1 LARVKRGV
9 TKHARHKKILKAAR
23 GYTGASSRSYKW
35 AHEAVM
41 HAWAYSY
48 RHRRERKGDFRRLWI
63 VRISAVC
70 REAGTSYSQF
80 MHGLKLAGVELD
92 RKILADMAV
101 RDPEGFSKL
110 MRCLR
115 NNWPRSS
122 VPQKIKQKARLRAVD
137 LRSTFERTRN
147 RCRYPRCGV
156 AVPL

>member
-1 LARVKRGV
+1 MARVKRGV

-63 VRISAVC
+63 VRISAAC

-110 MRCLR
+110 IEMSKEQL
-115 NNWPRSS
+115 
-122 VPQKIKQKARLRAVD
+122 AAV
-137 LRSTFERTRN
+137 
-147 RCRYPRCGV
+147 
-156 AVPL
+156 